1 MIDMKVLERHGLK
14 PDEYDRIVAFM
25 GREPNLTELGIFSVM
40 WSEHCSYKSSRVHLK
55 TLPTGGPQVLQ
66 GPGENAGAVD
76 IGDGLA
82 AVFKIESHNHPSF
95 IEPYQGAATGVGGII
110 RDIFT
115 MGARPIALLNSL
127 RFGSLDAP
135 ATRRLL
141 EGVVAGIAGYGN
153 SIGIPTVGGEIAFEP
168 SYAGNPLVNVF
179 CLGISKA
186 SDIIKGVASG
196 AGNAVYYVG
205 AKTGR
210 DGIHGATMASAEFD
224 EKSAEKRPAV
234 QVGDPFM
241 EKLLLEACL
250 EVMKTDALIGIQ
262 DMGAAGL
269 TCSTTE
275 MGSRGGAGV
284 EIDVAKVPQRETG
297 MTPYEIMLSESQ
309 ERMLLV
315 VKRGREAEVERIF
328 DKWDLHASHIG
339 EVTTDGMLRVR
350 QHGTVVAEIPNRAL
364 TDEAPVYRRPMTEPE
379 YLADVRKL
387 DLDIL
392 GARNASVSD
401 PTAALFTLLGS
412 PAIGSKHWVYRQ
424 YDHMVRTNTINMP
437 GMGAG
442 VVRIKDTDRALAMS
456 VDGNGRY
463 CYLDPRRGAMLAV
476 AEAARNVACAGARP
490 LAATNCLNFGN
501 PERPSIMW
509 QFAQA
514 VEGIGEA
521 CRALD
526 TPITG
531 GNVSLYNETD
541 GKAIYPTPVIGVV
554 GLLEHADCVVSRS
567 FKAAG
572 DAIVLLGDGR
582 GELGGS
588 EYLKAA
594 YGLVQGEPPALDLQA
609 ERGLQD
615 LLVQL
620 AGARLLRSAHDC
632 SDGGLAVTLAECTFD
647 TAGIGADV
655 SIDGVNV
662 AGDAEINRA
671 AALFGESASR
681 VVVSVTPDAA
691 TEVLKRAKT
700 AGVPARVIGRTGGQE
715 LRIAVGGQLAIAVG
729 VSEAER
735 VWSGAVEHYFAK
747 QVA

>member
-1 MIDMKVLERHGLK
+1 
-14 PDEYDRIVAFM
+14 
-25 GREPNLTELGIFSVM
+25 
-40 WSEHCSYKSSRVHLK
+40 
-55 TLPTGGPQVLQ
+55 
-66 GPGENAGAVD
+66 
-76 IGDGLA
+76 
-82 AVFKIESHNHPSF
+82 
-95 IEPYQGAATGVGGII
+95 
-110 RDIFT
+110 
-115 MGARPIALLNSL
+115 
-127 RFGSLDAP
+127 
-135 ATRRLL
+135 
-141 EGVVAGIAGYGN
+141 
-153 SIGIPTVGGEIAFEP
+153 
-168 SYAGNPLVNVF
+168 
-179 CLGISKA
+179 
-186 SDIIKGVASG
+186 
-196 AGNAVYYVG
+196 
-205 AKTGR
+205 
-210 DGIHGATMASAEFD
+210 
-224 EKSAEKRPAV
+224 
-234 QVGDPFM
+234 
-241 EKLLLEACL
+241 
-250 EVMKTDALIGIQ
+250 
-262 DMGAAGL
+262 
-269 TCSTTE
+269 
-275 MGSRGGAGV
+275 
-284 EIDVAKVPQRETG
+284 
-297 MTPYEIMLSESQ
+297 
-309 ERMLLV
+309 
-315 VKRGREAEVERIF
+315 
-328 DKWDLHASHIG
+328 
-339 EVTTDGMLRVR
+339 
-350 QHGTVVAEIPNRAL
+350 
-364 TDEAPVYRRPMTEPE
+364 
-379 YLADVRKL
+379 
-387 DLDIL
+387 
-392 GARNASVSD
+392 
-401 PTAALFTLLGS
+401 
-412 PAIGSKHWVYRQ
+412 
-424 YDHMVRTNTINMP
+424 MVRTNTINMP

-554 GLLEHADCVVSRS
+554 GLLEHADRVVSQS

-609 ERGLQD
+609 ERGLQA

-691 TEVLKRAKT
+691 AEVLKRAKT

-715 LRIAVGGQLAIAVG
+715 LRVAVGGQLAIAVG